1 MSRVDA
7 KRQCDFNVGN
17 EVVAAGDGLGLV
29 EVFGGG
35 GGEEVVNNCPQ
46 VGEMVLILAVG
57 AVTVLLSVGV

>member
-1 MSRVDA
+1 MPSVNAILMLEMRWLLLVMVLDWSRS
-7 KRQCDFNVGN
+7 
-17 EVVAAGDGLGLV
+17 L
-29 EVFGGG
+29 GGG

>member
-1 MSRVDA
+1 MPSVNAILMLEMRWLLLVMVLDWSRS
-7 KRQCDFNVGN
+7 
-17 EVVAAGDGLGLV
+17 L
-29 EVFGGG
+29 